1 MKLAGP
7 SRMLI
12 TICLLAATRAIAA
25 SPWEAPAANL
35 AQKIEAVLGASQAKL
50 MVRNQSSIAEQDL
63 AVIRKLLEDGLM
75 ARGVVLAGDES
86 ANAIRITL
94 SENLRTR
101 VWVAEI
107 VQGNESKTVLVLAG
121 PVVAEAPLSR
131 TRILLQATPLFSVP
145 GNASQESGAL
155 STLPVLAVGGDDS
168 GVVVLQAD

>member
-1 MKLAGP
+1 MRFAGP
-7 SRMLI
+7 SKILI
-12 TICLLAATRAIAA
+12 TICLLTVTRAFAA
-25 SPWEAPAANL
+25 SPWELPATNL

-50 MVRNQSSIAEQDL
+50 TVRNQSSIAEEDL
-63 AVIRKLLEDGLM
+63 AVIRKLLEASLR

-94 SENLRTR
+94 SENLRNR

-131 TRILLQATPLFSVP
+131 TSILLQATPLFSVP
-145 GNASQESGAL
+145 GNASQEGGEL
-155 STLPVLAVGGDDS
+155 SLSLIHI
-168 GVVVLQAD
+168 